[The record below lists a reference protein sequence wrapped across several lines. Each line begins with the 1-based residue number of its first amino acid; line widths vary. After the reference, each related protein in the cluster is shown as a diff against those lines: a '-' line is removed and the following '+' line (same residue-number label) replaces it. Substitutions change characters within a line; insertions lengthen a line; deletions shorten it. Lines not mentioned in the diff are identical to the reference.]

1 MTSLSSRRVTAR
13 FIGGVSDMFTAIRLA
28 SLLLGCALT
37 AAPSF
42 LGLMFAYG
50 VGEPPE
56 PESYLIFFG
65 FLLAVGLVLGL
76 GPLLIGLPGIVAGAT
91 TPQARIVAGLL
102 LGVSAAMIALLGM
115 GGSVTRITSPAILLL
130 EAILFAVFV
139 WPAKPFSAIPA
150 LQRDAPQA
158 ARPRA

>member
-1 MTSLSSRRVTAR
+1 ML
-13 FIGGVSDMFTAIRLA
+13 TAIRIV
-28 SLLLGCALT
+28 SLLVGCTLT

-65 FLLAVGLVLGL
+65 PLLVAGLLLGL
-76 GPLLIGLPGIVAGAT
+76 GPLLIGIPGIVAGAK
-91 TPQARIVAGLL
+91 TPKTRLVVGLL
-102 LGVSAAMIALLGM
+102 LGVSSTMIALLGM
-115 GGSVTRITSPAILLL
+115 GGSVTRITSPAILLI
-130 EAILFAVFV
+130 EVILFAVFV
-139 WPAKPFSAIPA
+139 WPAKPFSANPA

-158 ARPRA
+158 ARP